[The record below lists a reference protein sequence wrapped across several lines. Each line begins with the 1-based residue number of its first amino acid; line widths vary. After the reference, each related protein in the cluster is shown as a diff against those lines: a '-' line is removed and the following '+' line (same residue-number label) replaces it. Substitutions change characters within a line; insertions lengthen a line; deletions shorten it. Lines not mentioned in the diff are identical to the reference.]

1 MKKKHTCKR
10 IREIAFICFSL
21 LLFLFVTNLS
31 AQTNAP
37 MRRPVSPQQPMY
49 LIHIDTWNY
58 PDPKKIIELIPADI
72 RPYVVMNISLSISHD
87 VTTSRF
93 KVAEYG
99 YEIAKSW
106 LRVCAEN
113 QMWATVQPSSGGFC
127 QFSDSDLSVYEEFF
141 RDFPNFIGFN
151 YAEQFWGYD
160 DASDPLS
167 AKWTDRMAHF
177 ANLLKV
183 CDKYGGYLVVSWCTN
198 QWGAAINPIAMLKRN
213 PAFAAA
219 CRDYSKNY
227 ILCEK
232 YTQESYISDM
242 ESTCLGAY
250 LSGYS
255 GQYGIRYDDTG
266 WTDANGEHSNFTM
279 ATGLAAHLEHI
290 MLTGQTVIDGP
301 ELIWTQCFK
310 ETAASATSDGF
321 TRRNWATY
329 PQFDNV
335 SLDVFRKLIDGTVR
349 IPTRKEVIDRTKVA
363 IINDVNSGDNSETY
377 SSPQTLS
384 EGLYRMDGDGNY
396 EYNKTFFKKTG
407 RYPTIP
413 TVYKL
418 EDADA
423 NSFQLKINRSD
434 YGSRWPDIASK
445 TSELDQLFPQEYT
458 GNLYAGRHENG
469 WVTYNPYKTGETA
482 SACIPFK
489 YNTCDSMKLTYSQ
502 YSAGVVKEFPD
513 KITFYLNNYD
523 NVLDTGL
530 KNDTIRIYGCS
541 SEPAYTSVDRGKAQA
556 SVISKGWEDGVLT
569 LVVKHN
575 GALDLTINCSG
586 TATNRLT
593 AFTPSSII
601 VPRKPDL
608 YTGSRQNEFECADYK
623 NISSVISGGYNGT
636 VRKYTGQGY
645 VILGTNANA
654 SLRDTVS
661 VLKKGSYKLQ
671 IRYMVTS
678 GDVNSLDLYV
688 NDSKISTPT
697 FVKTASSGEWG
708 IYTQYVVLD
717 EGYNKVMLKSN
728 KAATYTMYLDNFV
741 VSGDDAGRMY
751 DFSSDEPAQSASVPA
766 AQFVSVKSGSAGVVA
781 YTDGNGQTSNC
792 FKAYSAGSSNATG
805 VADLE
810 LFSANASDY
819 YVVWKEYYGTAG
831 ALKGILMRGTGSS
844 SYAGGMKKGYLFT
857 SQDNADNTVSLKS
870 YIVGETGI
878 SEKTAF
884 TTSLH
889 VQAGQPCWYRAR
901 ALGSQFVFECSSDSI
916 NWVGANTTTFTDS
929 AYVSGATQLVWGLNS
944 ANYDWVMDNIA
955 SFTGNIS
962 ASQFSLSGFTY
973 VHNFGPSESKA
984 VTVSGSSLTS
994 NMLVAASANF
1004 EVSLDASSGYT
1015 SSITLPQSA
1024 GNIPASTLYVRLKT
1038 GLGINNYAGE
1048 LLISSDGIFDR
1059 KIDLAGSV
1067 SPESVS
1073 KMYDFSNDVATT
1085 SATTPPALNT
1095 SIGTGNTATA
1105 GVVSYTDA
1113 SDITSNVL
1121 KPYSGGNR
1129 NATGAIDL
1137 NLFSSKST
1145 DYSVTWKQCVNAG
1158 KDYKA
1163 GVLLRGDPSK
1173 IGDDATGY
1181 VNGIMQGYLF
1191 IVYSKTSGGSEFRI
1205 YKSTSTFNAL
1215 SMLVNTGVSGLIPST
1230 NQAVWYRASVSGS
1243 SLVAL
1248 KLEYSADSITWK
1260 TGSTVNDSSNP
1271 FALGSTQFVWGL
1283 GVANVDFYV
1292 DNITF
1297 YGIEDATLSGI
1308 EAPVDLYDG
1317 VTVIFSEY
1325 YTITGQRI
1333 SNSKNNLKGF
1343 YIVKNV
1349 MSNGKVVTEKVYI
1362 R

>member
-1 MKKKHTCKR
+1 MKKKHTRMKM
-10 IREIAFICFSL
+10 REILFRSL
-21 LLFLFVTNLS
+21 SRLFFLFVANLS

-37 MRRPVSPQQPMY
+37 MRRPISPQQPMY

-58 PDPKKIIELIPADI
+58 PDPQKIIDLIPADI

-127 QFSDSDLSVYEEFF
+127 QFSDFDLSVYEEFF
-141 RDFPNFIGFN
+141 REFPNFIGFN

-167 AKWTDRMAHF
+167 AKWIDRMAHF

-232 YTQESYISDM
+232 YTQVSYISDM

-266 WTDANGEHSNFTM
+266 WTDTNGEHNNFTM
-279 ATGLAAHLEHI
+279 ATALAAHLEHI

-310 ETAASATSDGF
+310 ETTASATSDGF

-335 SLDVFRKLIDGTVR
+335 NLDIFRKLIDGTVR

-363 IINDVNSGDNSETY
+363 IINDVNSNDNSETY
-377 SSPQTLS
+377 SSPKTLF

-396 EYNKTFFKKTG
+396 ENNKTFFKKTG

-423 NSFQLKINRSD
+423 NSFQLKINRSA
-434 YGSRWPDIASK
+434 YSGRWPDIASK
-445 TSELDQLFPQEYT
+445 TSELNQLFPQEYT
-458 GNLYAGRHENG
+458 GDLYAGRHENG
-469 WVTYNPYKTGETA
+469 WVTYNPYKTGKTA

-502 YSAGVVKEFPD
+502 YSAGVIKEFPD
-513 KITFYLNNYD
+513 KINVYLNNYD
-523 NVLDTGL
+523 NVLDSNL
-530 KNDTIRIYGCS
+530 KNDTILIYGCS
-541 SEPAYTSVDRGKAQA
+541 SEPTYASVDRGKVQA
-556 SVISKGWEDGVLT
+556 SVISKGWEGGVLT
-569 LVVKHN
+569 LVIKHN

-593 AFTPSSII
+593 AFTPSSIT
-601 VPRKPDL
+601 VPRKPDF
-608 YTGSRQNEFECADYK
+608 YTGPRQNEFECADYK
-623 NISSVISGGYNGT
+623 NISSVIASGYNGT

-645 VILGTNANA
+645 LILGTNANA
-654 SLRDTVS
+654 SVRDTVS
-661 VLKKGSYKLQ
+661 ILKKGSYKLQ
-671 IRYMVTS
+671 IRYMVPL

-688 NDSKISTPT
+688 NDSKISTPI
-697 FVKTASSGEWG
+697 FVKTASNGDWG
-708 IYTQYVVLD
+708 IYTQYITLQ
-717 EGYNKVMLKSN
+717 EGYNSIMLKAN
-728 KAATYTMYLDNFV
+728 KGGSYTMALDNFV
-741 VSGDDAGRMY
+741 VSKDNADRIY
-751 DFSSDEPAQSASVPA
+751 DFTSDEPTQSASVPA

-781 YTDGNGQTSNC
+781 YTDGNNQTSNC
-792 FKAYSAGSSNATG
+792 FKGYSAGSSNGTG

-810 LFSANASDY
+810 LFPANASDY
-819 YVVWKEYYGTAG
+819 YVVWKEYYGTTDAR
-831 ALKGILMRGTGSS
+831 KGILMRGAGSS
-844 SYAGGMKKGYLFT
+844 SYADGLKKGYLFL
-857 SQDNADNTVSLKS
+857 SQNNGDNTVSLKS
-870 YIVGETGI
+870 YIVGETDL
-878 SEKTAF
+878 SEKTTF
-884 TTSLH
+884 TTSFQ
-889 VQAGQPCWYRAR
+889 VQVGQPCWYRAR
-901 ALGSQFVFECSSDSI
+901 ALGSQFVFECSSDSM
-916 NWVGANTTTFTDS
+916 NWAGASSTTFKDNT
-929 AYVSGATQLVWGLNS
+929 YVSGATQLVWGLNT

-962 ASQFSLSGFTY
+962 ASQFTLDGFTY
-973 VHNFGPSESKA
+973 VHNSGPSVSKPI
-984 VTVSGSSLTS
+984 TVSGSSLIGNLS
-994 NMLVAASANF
+994 VAVSADF
-1004 EVSLDASSGYT
+1004 EVSLDVSSGYT
-1015 SSITLPQSA
+1015 SSITLPQNA
-1024 GNIPASTLYVRLKT
+1024 GNIPASTLYVRLKA
-1038 GLGINNYAGE
+1038 GLGMNNYAGE
-1048 LLISSDGIFDR
+1048 LLIGSDGIFTR
-1059 KIDLAGSV
+1059 KIGLAGSV

-1073 KMYDFSNDVATT
+1073 KMYDFSNDAATT
-1085 SATTPPALNT
+1085 SATAPPALNT
-1095 SIGTGNTATA
+1095 SVAVGNTATA

-1113 SDITSNVL
+1113 SNITSNVL

-1129 NATGAIDL
+1129 NATGAVDL

-1158 KDYKA
+1158 KDYKV
-1163 GVLLRGDPSK
+1163 GVLLRGDAAK

-1215 SMLVNTGVSGLIPST
+1215 SMLVNTGVSGLIPAT
-1230 NQAVWYRASVSGS
+1230 NQPVWYRASVSGT

-1248 KLEYSADSITWK
+1248 KLEYSTDSVTWK
-1260 TGSTVNDSSNP
+1260 TGSSVNDNSNP
-1271 FALGSTQFVWGL
+1271 FTSGSTQLVWGL
-1283 GVANVDFYV
+1283 GVGNVDFYV

-1297 YGIEDATLSGI
+1297 YGIEDATFSGI
-1308 EAPVDLYDG
+1308 EIPVSEDDDATI
-1317 VTVIFSEY
+1317 VSSEY
-1325 YTITGQRI
+1325 YTITGQKV
-1333 SNSKNNLKGF
+1333 SDHCANFKGF
-1343 YIVKNV
+1343 YIVRNI
-1349 MSNGKVVTEKVYI
+1349 MSNRKIVTKKVYI
-1362 R
+1362 H